1 MKTRFKMKLHSM
13 LKSRGKMA
21 FLKSLP
27 PHAET
32 LDVGC
37 GNASP
42 MKAKTLRPD
51 IIYVGLDV
59 GDYNQA
65 RPEEF
70 ADRYQVVEPT
80 RFAEVIEGF
89 EGRMDAV
96 ISSHN
101 IEHCDEPER
110 VLSAMLKALKPGGRL
125 YISFPCEESV
135 NFPRRAGTLNF
146 YDDKTHHQ
154 VPVWS
159 LVCSSIQSAKFR
171 IEFSSKRYRPFLLT
185 CFGLLLEPVC
195 ALSRRS
201 TMATW
206 ALYGFESVIWA
217 SLPHSKRI
225 K

>member
-1 MKTRFKMKLHSM
+1 
-13 LKSRGKMA
+13 MA

-42 MKAKTLRPD
+42 MKAKMLRPD
-51 IIYVGLDV
+51 IKYVGLDI
-59 GDYNQA
+59 GDYNQS
-65 RPEEF
+65 RPEQF
-70 ADRYQVVEPT
+70 ADRYQVVEPA
-80 RFAEVIEGF
+80 RFAETIEEF

-101 IEHCDEPER
+101 LEHCDEPER

-146 YDDKTHHQ
+146 NDDKTHHK

-159 LVCSSIQSAKFR
+159 QVCTRIQSAKFR
-171 IEFSSKRYRPFLLT
+171 IEFSSKRYRPSLLT
-185 CFGLLLEPVC
+185 CLGLLLEPVC
-195 ALSRRS
+195 ALSRRA

-217 SLPHSKRI
+217 SRPQSERI

>member
-1 MKTRFKMKLHSM
+1 M

-21 FLKSLP
+21 FLMSLP

-59 GDYNQA
+59 GDYNQE
-65 RPEEF
+65 RPEQF
-70 ADRYQVVEPT
+70 ADSYQVVEPT
-80 RFAEVIEGF
+80 RFAKAIEAF

-110 VLSAMLKALKPGGRL
+110 VLSAMLKALKPGGKL

-146 YDDKTHHQ
+146 YDDETHHK

-159 LVCSSIQSAKFR
+159 LVCNTIRSAKFQ
-171 IEFSSKRYRPFLLT
+171 IEFSSKRYRPLLLT
-185 CFGLLLEPVC
+185 CLGLLLEPVC
-195 ALSRRS
+195 ALSRRA

-217 SLPHSKRI
+217 SRPQSERNK
-225 K
+225 